1 MRKEPTFSWPMC
13 VACEGL
19 RNAMYPSGEC
29 GLGLRG
35 QVEEL
40 MKGHGVASGRSTD
53 GAGGAFL

>member
-1 MRKEPTFSWPMC
+1 MC